1 MSENKTTEMKRSKK
15 DIFLAGIFSENPTLA
30 IVLGMCP
37 VIIATQSLNNTLG
50 MSVAVFIVLLMSNI
64 IISALR
70 KVIPSEIRIP
80 VYIVI
85 IASLVTCVQL
95 LMKAYTPDL
104 AEALGEFLPLITV
117 NCIILGRAEAFAN
130 KNTVTDSIVD
140 ACGMSVGFMLACVL
154 IAIPREFLG
163 TGGFTLTNPFNTE
176 QSVSWL
182 PFKNYAISIMDSA
195 PGGFL
200 WIGIVMGLFKMCL
213 MKHDERKAIAAS
225 KMKTASQ
232 AA

>member
-1 MSENKTTEMKRSKK
+1 MSKGQIILNGM
-15 DIFLAGIFSENPTLA
+15 FSENPTLS

-37 VIIATQSLNNTLG
+37 VIVATQSLNNTIG
-50 MSVAVFIVLLMSNI
+50 MFAAVLLVLLCSNV

-85 IASLVTCVQL
+85 IASLVTAVQL
-95 LMKAYTPDL
+95 LMEAFTPSL

-130 KNTVTDSIVD
+130 KNTVADSACD
-140 ACGMSVGFMLACVL
+140 AIGESVGFFMACLL

-163 TGGFTLTNPFNTE
+163 TGGFSLSNPFTE
-176 QSVSWL
+176 EVLFSWL
-182 PFKNYAISIMDSA
+182 PLKDYAISIMDSA
-195 PGGFL
+195 FGGFL
-200 WIGIVMGLFKMCL
+200 WIGIIMGLFKMCL
-213 MKHDERKAIAAS
+213 DKNAQRKAKKLAAV
-225 KMKTASQ
+225 ASALAQ
-232 AA
+232 A